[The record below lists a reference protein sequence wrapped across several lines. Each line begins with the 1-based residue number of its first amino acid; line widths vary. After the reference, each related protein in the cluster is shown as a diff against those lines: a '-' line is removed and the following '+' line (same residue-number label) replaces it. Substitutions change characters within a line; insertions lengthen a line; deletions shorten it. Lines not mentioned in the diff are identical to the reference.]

1 MKTRIKKV
9 TTIDGNIKYTPQ
21 YKPNWYSSWKGFYFY
36 ESLVNGVA
44 VLSSNDGI
52 HPVSWSGE
60 ETYNIDNAKQVI
72 DIFLKNPVVKE
83 KIEYIKYP

>member
-1 MKTRIKKV
+1 M
-9 TTIDGNIKYTPQ
+9 
-21 YKPNWYSSWKGFYFY
+21 
-36 ESLVNGVA
+36 
-44 VLSSNDGI
+44 LSSNDGI

-60 ETYNIDNAKQVI
+60 ETRNIEIAKQVI

>member
-1 MKTRIKKV
+1 MQTRIKKV

-36 ESLVNGVA
+36 ENNVNGVA
-44 VLSSNDGI
+44 VLSNEAI
-52 HPVSWSGE
+52 HPVRYDGE
-60 ETYNIDNAKQVI
+60 ETRNIDNAKQVI

>member
-1 MKTRIKKV
+1 MVILNIHLNTNQIGIHHGKDFIFMK
-9 TTIDGNIKYTPQ
+9 G
-21 YKPNWYSSWKGFYFY
+21 
-36 ESLVNGVA
+36 LVNGVA

-52 HPVSWSGE
+52 HPVRWSGE
-60 ETYNIDNAKQVI
+60 ETRNIEIAKQVI

>member
-36 ESLVNGVA
+36 ENNVNGVV

-60 ETYNIDNAKQVI
+60 ETRNIEIAKQVI

>member
-9 TTIDGNIKYTPQ
+9 TTIDGNIKYIPQ

-36 ESLVNGVA
+36 ENNVNGVA

-52 HPVSWSGE
+52 HPVRWSGE
-60 ETYNIDNAKQVI
+60 ETRNIEIAKQVI